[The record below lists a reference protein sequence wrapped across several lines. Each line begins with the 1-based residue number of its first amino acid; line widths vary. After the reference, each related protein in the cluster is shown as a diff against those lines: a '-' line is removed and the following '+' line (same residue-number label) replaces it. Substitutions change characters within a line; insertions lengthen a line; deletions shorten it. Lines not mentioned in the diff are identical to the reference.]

1 MGPIRPSKQAQEHD
15 AMNLVYNSDA
25 FAVVQITL
33 DGAGPPSPADEA
45 PRALYGGFEIVD
57 KLAKKGIFLE
67 GALAQRFR
75 EGVQALSEGH
85 EPSVEEIDDYISGY
99 TQLAQQPLTLH

>member
-1 MGPIRPSKQAQEHD
+1 
-15 AMNLVYNSDA
+15 MNLVYNSDA
-25 FAVVQITL
+25 FAVVQITI
-33 DGAGPPSPADEA
+33 DGESGSPAAVAGESEQRQ
-45 PRALYGGFEIVD
+45 PHGGFEIVD
-57 KLAKKGIFLE
+57 KLAKKGIFLD
-67 GALAQRFR
+67 GALAQRFK

>member
-1 MGPIRPSKQAQEHD
+1 
-15 AMNLVYNSDA
+15 MNLVYNSDA
-25 FAVVQITL
+25 FAVVQITI
-33 DGAGPPSPADEA
+33 DGESSSPAAVAGDSDRQ
-45 PRALYGGFEIVD
+45 PHGGFEIVD
-57 KLAKKGIFLE
+57 KLAKKGIFLD
-67 GALAQRFR
+67 GALAQRFK